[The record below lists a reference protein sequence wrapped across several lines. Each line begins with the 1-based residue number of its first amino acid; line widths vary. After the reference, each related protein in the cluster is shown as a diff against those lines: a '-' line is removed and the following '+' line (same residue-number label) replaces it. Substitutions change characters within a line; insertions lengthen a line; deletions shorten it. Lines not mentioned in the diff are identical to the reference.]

1 MDTPARRSQA
11 TINFNAIISIS
22 KLTAYL
28 NQFNQLR
35 HIQPNLNYPKLDP
48 SLVEDVEDLSKDTK
62 VNYFGTD
69 KDTKDVKNLLMIAF

>member
-11 TINFNAIISIS
+11 TINPKIGSIKQS
-22 KLTAYL
+22 FH
-28 NQFNQLR
+28 QIR
-35 HIQPNLNYPKLDP
+35 HIQQNLNYPKLDH